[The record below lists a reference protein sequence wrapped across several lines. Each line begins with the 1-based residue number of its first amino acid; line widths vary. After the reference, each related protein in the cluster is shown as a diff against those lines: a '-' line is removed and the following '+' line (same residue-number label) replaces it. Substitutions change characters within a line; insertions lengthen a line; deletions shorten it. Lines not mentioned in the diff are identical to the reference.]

1 MTAVEVMIETEGEG
15 QVAEAGL
22 MIVAEMIEAGMTA
35 VEVMIETEGE
45 GQMIEVEGGQMTEAD
60 LMTKVGQRIEAVGMT
75 RELNRMTK
83 GGQRVLKIKQL
94 LQIWVNLVLLHLSKS
109 QLIQLEA
116 KVCSQLTEV
125 SDLMVGQFSPDQIFD
140 QCRHQEQ
147 YKPKGQCKD

>member
-1 MTAVEVMIETEGEG
+1 MIEVRISQDHPDQMIVQDRMIVQEEMIAQGMSVEDLEIEGDQGIEEMIEEMIEAGQMIEVEAVTGDVMIETMED

-75 RELNRMTK
+75 RDLNLMTK
-83 GGQRVLKIKQL
+83 GGQRV
-94 LQIWVNLVLLHLSKS
+94 
-109 QLIQLEA
+109 
-116 KVCSQLTEV
+116 
-125 SDLMVGQFSPDQIFD
+125 
-140 QCRHQEQ
+140 
-147 YKPKGQCKD
+147 